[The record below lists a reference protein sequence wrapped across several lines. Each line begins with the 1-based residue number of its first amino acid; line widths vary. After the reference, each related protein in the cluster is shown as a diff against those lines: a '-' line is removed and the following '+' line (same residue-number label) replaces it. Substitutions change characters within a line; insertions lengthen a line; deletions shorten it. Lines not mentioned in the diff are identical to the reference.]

1 MEPNPDRVRLRRK
14 NYSLQLVR
22 PIQHDIKNL
31 TDDRVDIRHG
41 FEMPDCSPHII
52 GCVLYMVTKID
63 DSKWRKYGKSQVKIF
78 FVDGIINGEKQ
89 QQPHQ
94 ILSRTVEVCMK
105 SNVRELQRN
114 KRNYSMFGRMPR
126 TTAHDITRTPI
137 YLYISFPYRSA
148 LNSNN
153 GSSSGTNNS
162 FGQESLQV
170 L

>member
-1 MEPNPDRVRLRRK
+1 
-14 NYSLQLVR
+14 
-22 PIQHDIKNL
+22 
-31 TDDRVDIRHG
+31 
-41 FEMPDCSPHII
+41 MPDCSPHII

-94 ILSRTVEVCMK
+94 ILSQTVEVCMK

-114 KRNYSMFGRMPR
+114 KRNYSMFGRMPH

-137 YLYISFPYRSA
+137 YLYISLSFSA
-148 LNSNN
+148 
-153 GSSSGTNNS
+153 
-162 FGQESLQV
+162 Q
-170 L
+170 